1 VIVAGAGNKAT
12 RLPGATLDGYQT
24 LIVIPKLAL
33 MITLL
38 SPTIVLF
45 ELLLPSFECERW

>member
-1 VIVAGAGNKAT
+1 
-12 RLPGATLDGYQT
+12 

-38 SPTIVLF
+38 SPTIVLL
-45 ELLLPSFECERW
+45 ELLLPSFEM